1 LLKDPIGLGLYD
13 LNEIPEAAMM
23 SEHGINHLTD
33 FALFLPFSCIERR
46 QTAASQCKATTL
58 EVVEEIK
65 KTVKYG
71 EFAKTCKR
79 VQNGPSQGSGPGG
92 RWFEVGTKRFS
103 ITTFWYSTRRA
114 LPGTPLQRWT
124 YESSEADHDEL
135 CHFLATF
142 EPRERKVFRRS
153 PG

>member
-1 LLKDPIGLGLYD
+1 
-13 LNEIPEAAMM
+13 MM

-58 EVVEEIK
+58 EVIEEIK

-92 RWFEVGTKRFS
+92 RWFE
-103 ITTFWYSTRRA
+103 STRPDQFHQLLASKAIR
-114 LPGTPLQRWT
+114 
-124 YESSEADHDEL
+124 
-135 CHFLATF
+135 FLRTKSTF
-142 EPRERKVFRRS
+142 LGGQLGGLFINR
-153 PG
+153 